1 MSLLIPTASQ
11 LTLLDALTTSGSLN
25 GATLHLFK
33 SNITPALTDV
43 LATYTANEATFG
55 GYAAQTITPWG
66 AAATVSAK
74 AKSVAPTFTFT
85 ATGASLPQTIYGVY
99 VLTSGGALIFAEAN
113 PTGGVTL
120 SSAGH
125 SFSYQPNFTLTTG

>member
-1 MSLLIPTASQ
+1 MALLIPTASQ
-11 LTLLDALTTSGSLN
+11 LSLLDALTASGSLN
-25 GATLHLFK
+25 GATLHLYT
-33 SNITPALTDV
+33 SNHTPVLADV
-43 LATYTANEATFG
+43 LATYTAIEASFG
-55 GYAAQTITPWG
+55 GYSAQTITPWG

-85 ATGASLPQTIYGVY
+85 ATGAGLPVTVYGVY
-99 VLTSGGALIFAEAN
+99 VLTSGGLLIFAELN